1 MSNMRGLTI
10 FIADIKNCQTKDA
23 EEKRVLKEMAKI
35 REKFSN
41 TRKAISGY
49 DRKKYVWKLLYI
61 HMLGY
66 DADFGHLEA
75 INMICSPRY
84 SEKYTGYMAASLLLT
99 ATSPLLE
106 QVINAIRND
115 LLSPDPVNQSLAL
128 ATVANIAGKL
138 IVEELGK
145 DILGLFNNEAVRMQ
159 PDILK
164 KVISCLTRLFK
175 QEKNLVP
182 AGLVSIRIAEI
193 LETKMVGLILA
204 SCGLLL
210 NLIPAHGYDPY
221 KQCYPRIVSHLYRL
235 VVGKEVSTDYMYY
248 QTACPWLQIKLLKV
262 LQLFPYPLDPRLS
275 QDLID
280 SLQRII
286 STTDVTRSINKNNT
300 DHSILFEAINL
311 IIHYKDSIS
320 QSMRSQA
327 AVLLG
332 KFISVK
338 EPNIRYIGLETM
350 AKLGEH
356 PDSRDMISRH
366 QATVLISLRDPDI
379 SIKKRALDVLFGMC
393 NSSNSVSI
401 IEELLGS
408 LKEADFNI
416 KEDIVQKTALLAEK
430 FSTDSKWYTDV
441 IIQLMT
447 YAGDYVSNDIWFRL
461 VQVVTGFGD
470 SPNTVL
476 QEYAVGKAVAALTLA
491 HVHDNMIKL
500 ASVLIGEFSNYVT
513 DPTGVFENF
522 QKHFPHCSV
531 ETKCMVLSCYMK
543 LTHAYPSLVNV
554 TFGIFEHHTYHVNPD
569 LQQRAIEYYNL
580 CSENFEEMRNAVVF
594 ALPTYNEDV
603 QKQNMLIQKIVSY
616 ETQAEEKPIVAAA
629 KSEPVTVD
637 LLDL

>member
-1 MSNMRGLTI
+1 
-10 FIADIKNCQTKDA
+10 
-23 EEKRVLKEMAKI
+23 
-35 REKFSN
+35 
-41 TRKAISGY
+41 
-49 DRKKYVWKLLYI
+49 
-61 HMLGY
+61 
-66 DADFGHLEA
+66 
-75 INMICSPRY
+75 
-84 SEKYTGYMAASLLLT
+84 
-99 ATSPLLE
+99 
-106 QVINAIRND
+106 
-115 LLSPDPVNQSLAL
+115 
-128 ATVANIAGKL
+128 
-138 IVEELGK
+138 
-145 DILGLFNNEAVRMQ
+145 
-159 PDILK
+159 
-164 KVISCLTRLFK
+164 
-175 QEKNLVP
+175 
-182 AGLVSIRIAEI
+182 
-193 LETKMVGLILA
+193 
-204 SCGLLL
+204 
-210 NLIPAHGYDPY
+210 
-221 KQCYPRIVSHLYRL
+221 
-235 VVGKEVSTDYMYY
+235 
-248 QTACPWLQIKLLKV
+248 
-262 LQLFPYPLDPRLS
+262 
-275 QDLID
+275 
-280 SLQRII
+280 
-286 STTDVTRSINKNNT
+286 
-300 DHSILFEAINL
+300 
-311 IIHYKDSIS
+311 
-320 QSMRSQA
+320 
-327 AVLLG
+327 
-332 KFISVK
+332 
-338 EPNIRYIGLETM
+338 
-350 AKLGEH
+350 
-356 PDSRDMISRH
+356 
-366 QATVLISLRDPDI
+366 
-379 SIKKRALDVLFGMC
+379 
-393 NSSNSVSI
+393 VSI

-500 ASVLIGEFSNYVT
+500 ASVLIGEFSNYVA

-543 LTHAYPSLVNV
+543 LTHAYPSLVNI

-616 ETQAEEKPIVAAA
+616 ETQAEEKLVVAAV